1 MTEKLK
7 RHEHFIICRLQ
18 CKLKIKDKLYGLL
31 SANHNEINFLTHVI
45 NDLLLF
51 IIITNLL
58 QILIIIGLNA
68 SQSKYYNVMAS

>member
-7 RHEHFIICRLQ
+7 KHEHLIICRLQ
-18 CKLKIKDKLYGLL
+18 CKLKIKDKLHDPL
-31 SANHNEINFLTHVI
+31 SANHNEINFVTHII

-58 QILIIIGLNA
+58 QILIIIGLNT
-68 SQSKYYNVMAS
+68 SQPKYYNVMAS